1 MCNVCSAP
9 FRICD
14 GEREQGLPLRELFL
28 HTPRTQTPAWGVR
41 HALARRSFKPPQP
54 RIHVQQMHP
63 GVFLAGPGFR
73 MWIFA
78 MILST
83 SNLTSR
89 LARAITGIL
98 PPISIPTVHPS
109 IKKAPPWQEFHP
121 SSLLESHHCLLVTD
135 LPLLQ
140 RHRKPHTHLFRCDQE
155 LIQYT

>member
-1 MCNVCSAP
+1 
-9 FRICD
+9 
-14 GEREQGLPLRELFL
+14 
-28 HTPRTQTPAWGVR
+28 
-41 HALARRSFKPPQP
+41 
-54 RIHVQQMHP
+54 MHP
-63 GVFLAGPGFR
+63 RRFLAGLDFR

-83 SNLTSR
+83 SKFTSR

-98 PPISIPTVHPS
+98 QHMPPIISIPRVHPS

-121 SSLLESHHCLLVTD
+121 SSLPESHHYLLVTD

-140 RHRKPHTHLFRCDQE
+140 RHRKPHTHLFRYDQE